1 MNITVRKKSKKE
13 EKNLRA
19 SMNGVPTQLTK
30 SISLLFTRSNEIIK
44 SEMAG
49 LLAYITYLS
58 LPI

>member
-13 EKNLRA
+13 ETNLRA

-49 LLAYITYLS
+49 LLAYTTYLS

>member
-1 MNITVRKKSKKE
+1 MNVMVRKKSKKE
-13 EKNLRA
+13 ETNLLVN
-19 SMNGVPTQLTK
+19 MNGLPTQFTK

>member
-13 EKNLRA
+13 ETNLRA